1 MKRGHC
7 ILAAGL
13 CILAGLVS
21 GCGDKKQQ
29 TSEEITTA
37 EDGTVAVEVLDNDQ
51 IALVYNGYDPEVH
64 GMMFTITNKSDDQ
77 MVNVYFSDVVVDG
90 ETLQPMFGLDVEAQ
104 TSEDQI
110 CLVDCDAAPAALTGI
125 VCVDDMEGYTIGTYE
140 IDDVALSNEKDDT
153 KEYTVKEGAVTILDN
168 DKVTVSYIGIENDSD
183 GDDAEQVL
191 AFEVYN
197 KKDKK
202 IQATFDTVLVNGKEE
217 EISYVADAMGHTYA
231 TLFCDVSDVKAM
243 TTLTGE
249 FTVYDEDDELIGSY
263 SIEKAALK

>member
-197 KKDKK
+197 KTDKK
-202 IQATFDTVLVNGKEE
+202 IQATFDTVLVNGKKRKFLMWQMQWG
-217 EISYVADAMGHTYA
+217 IHMQP
-231 TLFCDVSDVKAM
+231 
-243 TTLTGE
+243 
-249 FTVYDEDDELIGSY
+249 Y
-263 SIEKAALK
+263 SVTCPT

>member
-1 MKRGHC
+1 
-7 ILAAGL
+7 
-13 CILAGLVS
+13 
-21 GCGDKKQQ
+21 
-29 TSEEITTA
+29 
-37 EDGTVAVEVLDNDQ
+37 
-51 IALVYNGYDPEVH
+51 
-64 GMMFTITNKSDDQ
+64 MMFTITNKSDDQ

-110 CLVDCDAAPAALTGI
+110 CLVDCDAAPSALTGI
-125 VCVDDMEGYTIGTYE
+125 VCVDDMEGYTIGKT
-140 IDDVALSNEKDDT
+140 
-153 KEYTVKEGAVTILDN
+153 
-168 DKVTVSYIGIENDSD
+168 
-183 GDDAEQVL
+183 
-191 AFEVYN
+191 
-197 KKDKK
+197 DKK

-263 SIEKAALK
+263 SIAKAALK

>member
-1 MKRGHC
+1 MYKR
-7 ILAAGL
+7 
-13 CILAGLVS
+13 
-21 GCGDKKQQ
+21 Q
-29 TSEEITTA
+29 
-37 EDGTVAVEVLDNDQ
+37 
-51 IALVYNGYDPEVH
+51 
-64 GMMFTITNKSDDQ
+64 
-77 MVNVYFSDVVVDG
+77 
-90 ETLQPMFGLDVEAQ
+90 
-104 TSEDQI
+104 
-110 CLVDCDAAPAALTGI
+110 
-125 VCVDDMEGYTIGTYE
+125 
-140 IDDVALSNEKDDT
+140 
-153 KEYTVKEGAVTILDN
+153 
-168 DKVTVSYIGIENDSD
+168 

-197 KKDKK
+197 KTDKK